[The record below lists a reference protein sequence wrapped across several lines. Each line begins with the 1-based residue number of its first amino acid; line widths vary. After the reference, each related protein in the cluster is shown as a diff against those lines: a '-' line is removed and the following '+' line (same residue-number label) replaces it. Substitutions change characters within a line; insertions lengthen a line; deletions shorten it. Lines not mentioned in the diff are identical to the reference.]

1 MRFKIAIS
9 PRRGSRFLLVYSSE
23 KKTGEKLGISL
34 WILLEKNSPM
44 QKTLLRKLK
53 ENSREGHTIED
64 LLYSRKNGTKNRPYL
79 TLEGVKKDCAI

>member
-1 MRFKIAIS
+1 
-9 PRRGSRFLLVYSSE
+9 
-23 KKTGEKLGISL
+23 
-34 WILLEKNSPM
+34 M